1 MHLRRTAAARV
12 CLQSSTTVMSRRV
25 RPALHL
31 RLSAVRPPPRPHL
44 PSPANDRS
52 KKHTNTPPLL
62 CSILSYL
69 SSSHTEQLWLPPV
82 YFCCPPVV
90 AEWAAH
96 PLFSTVGLS
105 WHRQV
110 SHSCMLSH
118 AGGAVAFMLAAYLSL
133 TVTSFQR
140 SPTETVP
147 QLKFVPEHNCL
158 HLSDLCLL
166 NVPTESSSL
175 CASCQSQRFV

>member
-1 MHLRRTAAARV
+1 MVSSLSKRTPMHLRRTAAVRV

-62 CSILSYL
+62 CSIHFFHSR
-69 SSSHTEQLWLPPV
+69 SHTEQLWLPPV

-118 AGGAVAFMLAAYLSL
+118 AGGTAAFI
-133 TVTSFQR
+133 
-140 SPTETVP
+140 
-147 QLKFVPEHNCL
+147 
-158 HLSDLCLL
+158 CLL
-166 NVPTESSSL
+166 LTFHSRWPHSNGRQQKRSL
-175 CASCQSQRFV
+175 NWNSCQNTIVYIS